1 MLIRSQKREKLL
13 SLESFGGVRY
23 GEDTFRKAAHHKV
36 YIESM
41 YEEEIGEY
49 ETKERC
55 LEIMDQIQEAVIKK
69 TEVYKMPER

>member
-1 MLIRSQKREKLL
+1 MLIRSQNREKLI

-23 GEDTFRKAAHHKV
+23 GEDTFRKEEHHKV
-36 YIESM
+36 YIEAM

-55 LEIMDQIQEAVIKK
+55 LEIMDQIQTAVITK
-69 TEVYKMPER
+69 TEVYEMPER

>member
-23 GEDTFRKAAHHKV
+23 GEDTFRKGAHHKV

>member
-1 MLIRSQKREKLL
+1 MLIRSQNGEKLF
-13 SLESFGGVRY
+13 SLEYFGGIRY
-23 GEDTFRKAAHHKV
+23 GKDTCRKEEHHKV
-36 YIESM
+36 YMESM

-55 LEIMDQIQEAVIKK
+55 LEIMDQIQTAATIK